1 MWSALFFRSGREG
14 VSEDVAAHIQ
24 HEIFCQCIDTDQSRL
39 TPALSA
45 QQLLVPTAPRLTL
58 SELDFVHDQE
68 KKGKTPIEIH
78 AMLMRKHDRQGITKP
93 CWKETRGR
101 KAKLN
106 HRLVLRMNATRTL
119 LIKQAKG
126 QREVR

>member
-1 MWSALFFRSGREG
+1 MWLRIFNMGVFVSALI
-14 VSEDVAAHIQ
+14 HIKADSRQ
-24 HEIFCQCIDTDQSRL
+24 LCQ
-39 TPALSA
+39 LS
-45 QQLLVPTAPRLTL
+45 QLYT
-58 SELDFVHDQE
+58 Q
-68 KKGKTPIEIH
+68 GIKTPCLPRFRR
-78 AMLMRKHDRQGITKP
+78 ALRGLTYKRS
-93 CWKETRGR
+93 WKETRGR